1 MASST
6 AETIPSTP
14 EQPLGMFIAGEF
26 SQAQGGST
34 FDVLNPATEEVI
46 AQVAEGG
53 PEDIDCAVSAAH
65 EGFEALKLLGAR
77 KRGRLLLDLARA
89 VEDRFEEFAQLECMN
104 QGKPIRHVRGF
115 DIPNTIET
123 FEYFGGAAT
132 KLRGLTIETE
142 PAMRTTVRR
151 EPYGVVG
158 QIVPWNYPIMMAS
171 WKIAPAIAAG
181 NAVVIVPAAQTPLT
195 LLKLAE
201 LSVEVGFPPGVL
213 NVVTGQ
219 GPVVGDALTRHP
231 GIGKIAF
238 TGSTATGRLVA
249 NNASINHTP
258 VTLELGGK
266 SANIFFEDVDLDL
279 ALKKAVLGV
288 FHNAGQMCL
297 AGSRLLVHERI
308 HNEFI
313 DRMAS
318 FAGQMRI
325 GDPSSEKTQV
335 GPLISDKQRRR
346 VLDFIE
352 QGRASGASLAV
363 GGEAPEELDKGFFVK
378 PTIFTGVPP
387 DSTIAQEE
395 IFGPVASIFM
405 FKDDE
410 EAVKLANDS
419 RYGLAAGIHTNDLAR
434 ANHISDRIK
443 AGNVWVNTYAFLTP
457 GAPYGGYGESGYGRE
472 LGMEGIE
479 AYTQQKT
486 VFVSPNRG

>member
-1 MASST
+1 MSPSIT
-6 AETIPSTP
+6 ATTLQDSV
-14 EQPLGMFIAGEF
+14 QQLGMFIDGA
-26 SQAQGGST
+26 ST
-34 FDVLNPATEEVI
+34 PAVSGKVFPVVNPATEEVI
-46 AQVAEGG
+46 AEVAEGG
-53 PEDIDCAVSAAH
+53 PEDVNRAIEAAWT
-65 EGFEALKLLGAR
+65 GFDALRVLGAR

-89 VEDRFEEFAQLECMN
+89 VEDRFEEFAQLETRN

-201 LSVEVGFPPGVL
+201 LAVEVGFPPGVL

-219 GPVVGDALTRHP
+219 GPVVGDALTKHP
-231 GIGKIAF
+231 GIGKLAF

-279 ALKKAVLGV
+279 ALKKAVLGI

-318 FAGQMRI
+318 FAGQMRL
-325 GDPSSEKTQV
+325 GDPASEKTQV

-352 QGRASGASLAV
+352 QGKASGASLAV
-363 GGEAPEELDKGFFVK
+363 GGESPEDLDKGYFVK
-378 PTIFTGVPP
+378 PTIFTGVPA

-395 IFGPVASIFM
+395 IFGPVACVFN

-410 EAVKLANDS
+410 EAIQLANDT

-434 ANHISDRIK
+434 ANHVADHIK
-443 AGNVWVNTYAFLTP
+443 AGNVWVNTFAFLTP

-479 AYTQQKT
+479 SYTQQKT
-486 VFVSPNRG
+486 IFVSPNRG

>member
-1 MASST
+1 MSASNT
-6 AETIPSTP
+6 APAQQDFKE
-14 EQPLGMFIAGEF
+14 PLGMFIAGE
-26 SQAQGGST
+26 STPAASGGT
-34 FDVLNPATEEVI
+34 FEVLNPATEEVI

-53 PEDIDCAVSAAH
+53 PEDIDRAIAAAR
-65 EGFEALKLLGAR
+65 EGFEALRHLGAR
-77 KRGRLLLDLARA
+77 KRGRLLLDLSRA
-89 VEDRFEEFAQLECMN
+89 VEERFEEFAQLESRN

-123 FEYFGGAAT
+123 LEYFGGAAT

-142 PAMRTTVRR
+142 PAMHTTVKR

-219 GPVVGDALTRHP
+219 GPVVGDALTRHS
-231 GIGKIAF
+231 GVGKLAF

-266 SANIFFEDVDLDL
+266 SANIFFEDVDLDM

-335 GPLISDKQRRR
+335 GPLVSEKQRQR
-346 VLDFIE
+346 VLNYIE

-363 GGEAPEELDKGFFVK
+363 GGEAPEDLDKGFFVK
-378 PTIFTGVPP
+378 PTIFTGVAP

-395 IFGPVASIFM
+395 IFGPVACIFK
-405 FKDDE
+405 FRDDE
-410 EAVKLANDS
+410 EAVHLANDT

-434 ANHISDRIK
+434 ANHVADRIK
-443 AGNVWVNTYAFLTP
+443 AGNVWVNTFAFLTP
-457 GAPYGGYGESGYGRE
+457 GAPYGGYGESGVGRE

-479 AYTQQKT
+479 SYTQQKT

>member
-65 EGFEALKLLGAR
+65 EGFEALKALGAR

-238 TGSTATGRLVA
+238 TGSTATGRFVA

>member
-1 MASST
+1 MSSSNT
-6 AETIPSTP
+6 ATAL
-14 EQPLGMFIAGEF
+14 QGADGPLGMFINGEF
-26 SQAQGGST
+26 TPAAGGSA
-34 FDVLNPATEEVI
+34 FEVVNPATEEVI
-46 AQVAEGG
+46 AHVAEGG
-53 PEDIDCAVSAAH
+53 PEDVDRAVAAAR
-65 EGFEALKLLGAR
+65 EGFEALQHLGAR

-89 VEDRFEEFAQLECMN
+89 VEDRFEEFAQLECRN

-219 GPVVGDALTRHP
+219 GLVVGDALTRHS
-231 GIGKIAF
+231 GVGKIAF

-266 SANIFFEDVDLDL
+266 SANVFFEDVDVDV
-279 ALKKAVLGV
+279 ALKKAVLGI

-318 FAGQMRI
+318 FADQMRL
-325 GDPSSEKTQV
+325 GDPASEKTQV

-352 QGRASGASLAV
+352 QGKASGASLAV
-363 GGEAPEELDKGFFVK
+363 GGEAPEDLAKGYFVK
-378 PTIFTGVPP
+378 PTIFTDVAP
-387 DSTIAQEE
+387 DSVIAQEE
-395 IFGPVASIFM
+395 IFGPVACVFS

-410 EAVKLANDS
+410 EAIQLANDT
-419 RYGLAAGIHTNDLAR
+419 RYGLAAAVHTNDLAR
-434 ANHISDRIK
+434 ANHVAERIK

-479 AYTQQKT
+479 GYTQQKT
-486 VFVSPNRG
+486 IFVSPNRG

>member
-6 AETIPSTP
+6 AEKILPALD
-14 EQPLGMFIAGEF
+14 QPLGMFIDGEF
-26 SQAQGGST
+26 TEAQGSST

-53 PEDIDCAVSAAH
+53 PEDIDLAVSAAH
-65 EGFEALKLLGAR
+65 KGFGALRDMGAR

-89 VEDRFEEFAQLECMN
+89 SEDRFEEFAQRECMN

-115 DIPNTIET
+115 DVPNTIET

-151 EPYGVVG
+151 EPYGVVA

-181 NAVVIVPAAQTPLT
+181 NAVVIVPATQTPLT

-201 LSVEVGFPPGVL
+201 LSVQVGFPPGVL

-219 GPVVGDALTRHP
+219 GPVVGDALTRHS
-231 GIGKIAF
+231 GVGKIAF

-249 NNASINHTP
+249 NNATINHTP

-318 FAGQMRI
+318 FASQMRI

-346 VLDFIE
+346 VLDFIV

-363 GGEAPEELDKGFFVK
+363 GGEAPEELQKGFFVK
-378 PTIFTGVPP
+378 PTIFADIPP
-387 DSTIAQEE
+387 NSVIAQEE
-395 IFGPVASIFM
+395 IFGPVASIFK

-410 EAVKLANDS
+410 EAVALANDT
-419 RYGLAAGIHTNDLAR
+419 RYGLAAGIHTNDLVR
-434 ANHISDRIK
+434 ANQVAVRIK

-457 GAPYGGYGESGYGRE
+457 GAPYGGYGDSGYGRE

-486 VFVSPNRG
+486 LFVSPNRG

>member
-1 MASST
+1 
-6 AETIPSTP
+6 
-14 EQPLGMFIAGEF
+14 MFIAGEF

-65 EGFEALKLLGAR
+65 EGFEALKALGAR

-238 TGSTATGRLVA
+238 TGSTATGRFVA

>member
-14 EQPLGMFIAGEF
+14 EQPLGMFISGEF

-34 FDVLNPATEEVI
+34 FDVLNPATEEMI

-53 PEDIDCAVSAAH
+53 PEDIDRAVSAAH
-65 EGFEALKLLGAR
+65 EGFEALKALGAR

-151 EPYGVVG
+151 EPCGVVG